1 MKKAPIIFT
10 KTNVDKHVTQ
20 ALIHLSVFNI
30 LTFRVLYILQL
41 VNACFLN
48 LLSYNTTFIRILRQ
62 DLMLSDTFNIFVH
75 ISKFI
80 FVTAAK
86 YSLT

>member
-20 ALIHLSVFNI
+20 ALIHRSVFNI